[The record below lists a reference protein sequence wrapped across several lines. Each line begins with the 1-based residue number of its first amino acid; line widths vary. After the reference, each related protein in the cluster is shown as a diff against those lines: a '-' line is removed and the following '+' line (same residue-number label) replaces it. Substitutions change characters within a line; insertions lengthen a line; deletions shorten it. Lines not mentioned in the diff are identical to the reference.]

1 MARVRSAS
9 QTLAPKKMQGP
20 TGTDHLSPQSP
31 ARSRNSPK
39 RQQHGANR
47 VSNGRAVSTAVRPPV
62 FALRYRQ
69 IASAIMHDQGGPDRC
84 SETRQQLI
92 RRFAAAAVLAEQME
106 AQLARGETIDIKD
119 HALLCSIM
127 VNVARLLGRDK
138 VARNVT
144 SALAKYLELKAEEEE
159 PE

>member
-9 QTLAPKKMQGP
+9 QTPARKGMHGL

-31 ARSRNSPK
+31 ARRRNSPN
-39 RQQHGANR
+39 QQHSANR

-62 FALRYRQ
+62 FALRYLQ
-69 IASAIMHDQGGPDRC
+69 IASAIMDDQGGPDRC
-84 SETRQQLI
+84 SETAQHLI

-106 AQLARGETIDIKD
+106 AKLTRGETIDIKD
-119 HALLCSIM
+119 HALLCSTM
-127 VNVARLLGRDK
+127 VNLAQLLGRDK

>member
-9 QTLAPKKMQGP
+9 QTPARKRMQGP

-31 ARSRNSPK
+31 ARSRNSPN
-39 RQQHGANR
+39 QQHGANR

-62 FALRYRQ
+62 FALRYHQ

-84 SETRQQLI
+84 SETRQHLI
-92 RRFAAAAVLAEQME
+92 RRFAAAAVLAEQIE

-144 SALAKYLELKAEEEE
+144 SALAKYLEQKADEEG

>member
-1 MARVRSAS
+1 
-9 QTLAPKKMQGP
+9 MQGP
-20 TGTDHLSPQSP
+20 TGTNHLSAQSP
-31 ARSRNSPK
+31 ARYRNSPN
-39 RQQHGANR
+39 QQHRANR
-47 VSNGRAVSTAVRPPV
+47 VSKGRAESTAIRPPV

-69 IASAIMHDQGGPDRC
+69 ISSAIMHDQGGPDRC
-84 SETRQQLI
+84 SETGQHLI

-106 AQLARGETIDIKD
+106 AKLAGGETIDIKD
-119 HALLCSIM
+119 HTLLCSAM
-127 VNVARLLGRDK
+127 VNLARLLGRDR

>member
-9 QTLAPKKMQGP
+9 QTPARKRMQGP

-31 ARSRNSPK
+31 ARSRNSPN
-39 RQQHGANR
+39 QQHAANR
-47 VSNGRAVSTAVRPPV
+47 VSNGRAVAVRPPV

-84 SETRQQLI
+84 SETRQHLI
-92 RRFAAAAVLAEQME
+92 KRFAAAAVLAEQME
-106 AQLARGETIDIKD
+106 AQLARGETIDIKN

-144 SALAKYLELKAEEEE
+144 STLAKYLELKAEEEE